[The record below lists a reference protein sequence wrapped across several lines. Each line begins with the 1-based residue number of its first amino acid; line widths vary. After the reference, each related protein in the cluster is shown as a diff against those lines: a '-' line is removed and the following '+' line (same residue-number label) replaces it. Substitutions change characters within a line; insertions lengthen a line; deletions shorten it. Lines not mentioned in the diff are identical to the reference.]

1 MYGQVDIKYGVV
13 YKQPYLI
20 AMLCLDFVTSIIFGV
35 YYEYNYYLMF
45 STLFGMIGVY
55 NYRPNWIHLYQFF
68 NMTALCLRIYTIFLT
83 QQLYFWVL
91 VDLNFY
97 TLYKYWYFIFELKLL
112 DESNLTSI
120 RNGWIYS
127 FDRF

>member
-1 MYGQVDIKYGVV
+1 MYGHVDIKYGVV

-20 AMLCLDFVTSIIFGV
+20 AMLCLDFVTSIIF
-35 YYEYNYYLMF
+35 
-45 STLFGMIGVY
+45 GVY

-112 DESNLTSI
+112 DESDLTSI